1 MTQVLTRPVGIE
13 IPDIPA
19 DLIEQEALT
28 LLGIEVVDRQD
39 YTHKC
44 VPHGDLRW
52 WVHRGET
59 ELLGAISSWGK
70 RFHTPVSAFN
80 GYGTLFEA
88 ATSFILRGEVALA
101 KSDAEVMLR
110 DRFASTPDY
119 I

>member
-59 ELLGAISSWGK
+59 ELQVLSQAGVNV
-70 RFHTPVSAFN
+70 F
-80 GYGTLFEA
+80 TLQYRHLT
-88 ATSFILRGEVALA
+88 ATVLCLR
-101 KSDAEVMLR
+101 LR
-110 DRFASTPDY
+110 HRLSYAVRWR
-119 I
+119 